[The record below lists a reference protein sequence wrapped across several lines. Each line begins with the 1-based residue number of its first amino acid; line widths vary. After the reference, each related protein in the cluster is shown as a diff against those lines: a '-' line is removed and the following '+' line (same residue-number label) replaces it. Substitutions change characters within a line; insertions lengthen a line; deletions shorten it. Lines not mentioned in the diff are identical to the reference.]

1 MELTNRDSK
10 KKNRYAL
17 ERFLGSRK
25 YYEIK
30 KLIRTAK
37 IQSAI
42 YVIVK
47 KKFSYFAKNERR
59 NTCSA
64 CGKGKENCLV
74 KKFAIDG

>member
-37 IQSAI
+37 I
-42 YVIVK
+42 
-47 KKFSYFAKNERR
+47 
-59 NTCSA
+59 
-64 CGKGKENCLV
+64 
-74 KKFAIDG
+74 